1 MGLVADVLW
10 YLCPLSVRLDFG
22 YNHHILGRSCDGEL
36 PLVVSRSFYHSASL
50 RYQRGVGYVTS
61 GPRSGRAV
69 PYMSISAERRVY
81 FCQLVEAL
89 IEEHDDDTSERTIR
103 MRSHGATTTGCAWMT
118 G

>member
-1 MGLVADVLW
+1 MGNCLWWCPVA
-10 YLCPLSVRLDFG
+10 ST
-22 YNHHILGRSCDGEL
+22 IQ
-36 PLVVSRSFYHSASL
+36 L
-50 RYQRGVGYVTS
+50 RCGTNEVWGTS

>member
-50 RYQRGVGYVTS
+50 RYQRGVGYVRPPVGS
-61 GPRSGRAV
+61 GGP
-69 PYMSISAERRVY
+69 MSITAERRVY

-89 IEEHDDDTSERTIR
+89 IEH
-103 MRSHGATTTGCAWMT
+103 A
-118 G
+118 